1 MLWSIVQVCNNYAN
15 GGINVIIAMIMKY
28 KEDRNDTK
36 QIYDVVFYVLFAVAV
51 GAFILLAL
59 WIWELW
65 GKFDDEEE
73 I

>member
-36 QIYDVVFYVLFAVAV
+36 QIYEVVFYVLFAVAV
-51 GAFILLAL
+51 GAVILLAL

-65 GKFDDEEE
+65 GKFDSEEE